1 VSPLCGCFYY
11 TLQVPTKA
19 LALAVAAEF
28 GMQGSRIIPSTT
40 PLYNL
45 CCSAIDGYA
54 VDDERKGTDTDRED
68 V

>member
-1 VSPLCGCFYY
+1 
-11 TLQVPTKA
+11 
-19 LALAVAAEF
+19 VAAEF